1 MCAGCR
7 WLRKFLQECA
17 LRHCPS
23 LDELRRGGRG
33 WMYAGC
39 RLDMAEVVTAA
50 DGGLWAAAVAA
61 GSCGGACVRGA
72 QRWLRSC
79 GRRAAFAADVAV
91 AWLARAACCSMRRWP
106 TMGQAS
112 SRGSWRRWR
121 SCVRARRA
129 AMAALLRTADG
140 AFVRSLLL
148 QPSLAVAGRAAHTTM
163 SDDGPSQACSGWVGA
178 PPPRAGDARTCVRG
192 AQRGMRCCG
201 RRTAGGARRHGS
213 RWLPAP
219 PAGVCDDGGPPN
231 GGSCG
236 VGGRAAAGRQLRRRV
251 PATHVRALLRTAG
264 GGRRALPLA
273 AWAGAAGIRAVDE
286 VAEELVGSGACVD
299 GQ

>member
-1 MCAGCR
+1 MLFADCVQLHASAGSRLCAGCR

-17 LRHCPS
+17 LRHCPG
-23 LDELRRGGRG
+23 LDDLSSGRRGGRG
-33 WMYAGC
+33 CIYAGC
-39 RLDMAEVVTAA
+39 RLDHGGVVTAA

-79 GRRAAFAADVAV
+79 GRRAARSFARCCCSRRSR
-91 AWLARAACCSMRRWP
+91 WLA
-106 TMGQAS
+106 
-112 SRGSWRRWR
+112 
-121 SCVRARRA
+121 AR
-129 AMAALLRTADG
+129 
-140 AFVRSLLL
+140 
-148 QPSLAVAGRAAHTTM
+148 HTTM

-201 RRTAGGARRHGS
+201 RQTAGGARRHGS
-213 RWLPAP
+213 RW
-219 PAGVCDDGGPPN
+219 PAGPRRQRA
-231 GGSCG
+231 SATL
-236 VGGRAAAGRQLRRRV
+236 VGHPTVDRAVLVAGRRRAAAGRQLRRRV

-273 AWAGAAGIRAVDE
+273 ARAGAAGTRAVDE

>member
-1 MCAGCR
+1 LTALSAIASPVWSSGGGVPDYLCVLCIAICLPTACSCMQRRAVACVLAADGCANSC
-7 WLRKFLQECA
+7 KNVPCVIA
-17 LRHCPS
+17 LASMTFHQ
-23 LDELRRGGRG
+23 DGAVGGG
-33 WMYAGC
+33 VFMQDA
-39 RLDMAEVVTAA
+39 DSTMVEVMTAA

-79 GRRAAFAADVAV
+79 GRRTARSFA
-91 AWLARAACCSMRRWP
+91 RCCCSRR
-106 TMGQAS
+106 
-112 SRGSWRRWR
+112 SRW
-121 SCVRARRA
+121 
-129 AMAALLRTADG
+129 L
-140 AFVRSLLL
+140 
-148 QPSLAVAGRAAHTTM
+148 HTTM

-201 RRTAGGARRHGS
+201 RQTAGGARRHGS
-213 RWLPAP
+213 RW
-219 PAGVCDDGGPPN
+219 PAGPRRQRA
-231 GGSCG
+231 SATL
-236 VGGRAAAGRQLRRRV
+236 VGHPTVDRAVLVAGRRRAAAGRQLRRRV

-273 AWAGAAGIRAVDE
+273 AWAGAAGTRAVDE